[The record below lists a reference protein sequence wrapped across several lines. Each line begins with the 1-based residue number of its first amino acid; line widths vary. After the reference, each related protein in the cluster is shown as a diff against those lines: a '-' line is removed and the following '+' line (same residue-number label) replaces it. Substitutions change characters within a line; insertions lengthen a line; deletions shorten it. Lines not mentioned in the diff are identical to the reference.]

1 MASCAGF
8 LLAALCACPAAAQT
22 DQQLQQAIALQAQG
36 QSEAAYR
43 LLAPQADARA
53 GQPDFD
59 YLLGLTA
66 ADTGRYAEAITALQR
81 VLAVQPSNAQARA
94 EIARVY
100 ALAGDID
107 TARAEFDTVNS
118 DPTVPDPVRQR
129 LGRLVRDYDRR
140 IGGGG
145 DDVTGFVDGE
155 AGYDRNINSATGL
168 SSITLPIFAFL
179 GPATLTGPA
188 TRMHDGYYQ
197 LQAGLSGSTGVSRQD
212 RIYASLLGS
221 WRDNFESNLF
231 DQAGVTGTG
240 GISHAFANTDIVSLS
255 GQVQRFWLGRSGYRT
270 SIGGIAQYTTR
281 LSEGRA
287 LSAQIQY
294 YRFDYDRNPLRDA
307 DRYAATLTYADR
319 TSFAA
324 LGGGLERTVRS
335 GARNLGYWFAA
346 LQAGTERP
354 LASNLAL
361 LAGGSVEHRDYQGT
375 ETLFL
380 KGRAD
385 TQLDATLGLR
395 VALGGG
401 VSLRPRV
408 TYTRNFSNIQLY
420 DYSRVTGS
428 AGIRF
433 EF

>member
-1 MASCAGF
+1 MGSCFALI
-8 LLAALCACPAAAQT
+8 LLATNASPATAQAAPQI
-22 DQQLQQAIALQAQG
+22 QQAITLQAQG
-36 QSEAAYR
+36 NSEEAYR
-43 LLAPQADARA
+43 LLAPDADAHA

-59 YLLGLTA
+59 YMLGLTA

-81 VLAVQPSNAQARA
+81 VLAVQPGNAQARA

-140 IGGGG
+140 IRGGGG
-145 DDVTGFVDGE
+145 DVTGFVDGE
-155 AGYDRNINSATGL
+155 AGYDGNINSATGL

-179 GPATLTGPA
+179 GPAALTGPA

-197 LQAGLSGSTGVSRQD
+197 LQAGISGSTGVSRQD
-212 RIYASLLGS
+212 RIYASVLGS

-231 DQAGVTGTG
+231 DQAGITGTAG
-240 GISHAFANTDIVSLS
+240 LSHAFANTDVVSLS
-255 GQVQRFWLGRSGYRT
+255 GQAQRFWLGRAGYRT
-270 SIGGIAQYTTR
+270 SVGGIAQYTTR
-281 LSEGRA
+281 LAEGRA
-287 LSAQIQY
+287 LSAQLQY
-294 YRFDYDRNPLRDA
+294 FRFNYDNTPLRDA
-307 DRYAATLTYADR
+307 NRYAATLTYAGR
-319 TSFAA
+319 TTFVG
-324 LGGGLERTVRS
+324 LGGGAERTVRG
-335 GARNLGYWFAA
+335 GARNLGYWFGA
-346 LQAGTERP
+346 LQAGSEVP
-354 LASNLAL
+354 LAANLAL
-361 LAGGSVEHRDYQGT
+361 LAGGSVEHRDYVGT
-375 ETLFL
+375 EPLFL
-380 KGRAD
+380 RGRID

-395 VALGGG
+395 IALGGG

-408 TYTRNFSNIQLY
+408 TYTRNFSTIDLY
-420 DYSRVTGS
+420 DYARVTGS

>member
-1 MASCAGF
+1 MVSCVVLVLVTASAS
-8 LLAALCACPAAAQT
+8 PAAAQA
-22 DQQLQQAIALQAQG
+22 DPRIQQAMALQAEG
-36 QSEAAYR
+36 KSEAAYR
-43 LLAPQADARA
+43 LLAPEADAHA
-53 GQPDFD
+53 GRPDFD

-66 ADTGRYAEAITALQR
+66 ADTGRYADAITALQR
-81 VLAVQPSNAQARA
+81 VLAVQPDNAQARA

-129 LGRLVRDYDRR
+129 LGRLVRDYDKR
-140 IGGGG
+140 IHGGD

-155 AGYDRNINSATGL
+155 AGYDGNVNTATGL

-179 GPATLTGPA
+179 GPAALTGPA

-212 RIYASLLGS
+212 RIYASVLGS
-221 WRDNFESNLF
+221 WRDNFQSDLF
-231 DQAGVTGTG
+231 DQAGVTGTA
-240 GISHAFANTDIVSLS
+240 GISHALANTDVFSLS
-255 GQVQRFWLGRSGYRT
+255 GQAQRFWLGRSGYRT

-281 LSEGRA
+281 LAGGRA
-287 LSAQIQY
+287 VSAQVQY
-294 YRFDYDRNPLRDA
+294 YRFNYDNNPLRDA
-307 DRYAATLTYADR
+307 NRYAATLTYADR

-324 LGGGLERTVRS
+324 LGGGTERTVRS

-346 LQAGTERP
+346 LQAGTEHP
-354 LASNLAL
+354 IAANVAL
-361 LAGGSVEHRDYQGT
+361 LAGGSVEHRDYLGT
-375 ETLFL
+375 EPLFL
-380 KGRAD
+380 KGRVD

-395 VALGGG
+395 VALGSG

-408 TYTRNFSNIQLY
+408 TLTRNFSNIELY
-420 DYSRVTGS
+420 DYTRVTGS